1 MFKLLRKIEYTST
14 TLPVN
19 LSLDDIV
26 DGVNYFED
34 FIIYKKNKE
43 FKVYSRI
50 CDHAG
55 GKIISRK
62 GENICPMHN
71 WKFDPVSGKYSNG
84 LKKKDLNFK
93 ITSKNLNLEKII
105 LKPVIKKFI
114 KKDKKTSIRFFNH
127 AFLNIVGEDFSFC
140 TDPWAIG
147 PAFNTGWWLKHK
159 TKNDWEKSL
168 NETSFIFISHNHPD
182 HLHPLTLSRVNK
194 NIPIVVPNFFND
206 SAGKFVEELGFKNVY
221 RLNFDSEYNLKNT
234 DLVISLFKSGDFRED
249 SGIYFSN
256 GNFEGLLSVDSNML
270 NFDRYPKVDFY
281 GGSFAG
287 GASGYPLMFENY
299 EEDAQLKISKKQKI
313 FLRKRKFE
321 QLKLIKPK
329 FFLPYAGFFQEKL
342 TRDKRILKHNAKNKI
357 DDYKKF
363 CETQDIKLLNVE
375 DKDIYTFQGSDLK
388 DSLNIPKKYYKDLN
402 EKDYLNF
409 FKSEYNTIN
418 TKFLKDYFINSGYK
432 DNLNLYISLTD
443 DNFNLLGSN
452 YSIDFSKEEI
462 IFNELKTFS
471 DQKILEEA
479 SSNRVLL
486 LKVRKESFLNTIY
499 NKLPWED
506 LLIGFQCKVMR
517 NPNNYNVQFWYHFT
531 NKYITSKHVRMNTD
545 CNSCMKLIEYFD
557 QNSLQATAG

>member
-1 MFKLLRKIEYTST
+1 MFKLLRKIEYTSSA
-14 TLPVN
+14 LPIN
-19 LSLDDIV
+19 LSLDGIV

-34 FIIYKKNKE
+34 FIIYKKNKD

-71 WKFDPVSGKYSNG
+71 WKFDPISGKYSNG
-84 LKKKDLNFK
+84 LKKKELNYK
-93 ITSKNLNLEKII
+93 LTSKSLCLEKKI
-105 LKPVIKKFI
+105 LKPLIKKFVN
-114 KKDKKTSIRFFNH
+114 KDKKTSIRFFNH
-127 AFLNIVGEDFSFC
+127 AFLNVIGEDFSFC

-159 TKNDWEKSL
+159 TKNDWIENL
-168 NETSFIFISHNHPD
+168 NNSNFIFISHNHPD

-194 NIPIVVPNFFND
+194 NIPIVVPKFIND
-206 SAGKFVEELGFKNVY
+206 SAGKFVEDLGFKKVI
-221 RLNFDSEYNLKNT
+221 RLGFDNEYNLEKS
-234 DLVISLFKSGDFRED
+234 DLVITLFKSGDFRED

-270 NFDRYPKVDFY
+270 NFDRYPNVDLY

-299 EEDAQLKISKKQKI
+299 EEDAQLKITEKQKF
-313 FLRKRKFE
+313 FLRQRKFD

-342 TRDKRILKHNAKNKI
+342 TRDSRIFKYNTKNKI
-357 DDYKKF
+357 DDYKNF
-363 CETQDIKLLNVE
+363 CDSQKIKLLNVE
-375 DKDIYTFQGSDLK
+375 NKDVYNFIGNNLKNSSNIDK
-388 DSLNIPKKYYKDLN
+388 NYYKDLN

-409 FKSEYNTIN
+409 FKDEYNSID
-418 TKFLKDYFINSGYK
+418 KKYLKDYFVNSGFK
-432 DNLNLYISLTD
+432 DNLTLFISLTD
-443 DNFNLLGSN
+443 DNFNLIGTN
-452 YSIDFSKEEI
+452 YSIDFSNNEI
-462 IFNELKTFS
+462 VFKELKTFS
-471 DQKILEEA
+471 DKKILEETN
-479 SSNRVLL
+479 SNKVLL
-486 LKVRKESFLNTIY
+486 LKVRKESFLNTIH

-517 NPNNYNVQFWYHFT
+517 NPNNYNVMFWHYFT
-531 NKYITSKHVRMNTD
+531 NIYITSKHVRSNTD

-557 QNSLQATAG
+557 KKTYQASV

>member
-14 TLPVN
+14 SHPIN
-19 LSLDDIV
+19 LNLDDIIE
-26 DGVNYFED
+26 GVNYLED
-34 FIIYKKNKE
+34 FIIYRKDKN
-43 FKVYSRI
+43 FKIYSRI

-71 WKFDPVSGKYSNG
+71 WKFDPMSGKYSNG
-84 LKKKDLNFK
+84 LKKKELNYK
-93 ITSKNLNLEKII
+93 IDNKSLNLEKKI
-105 LKPVIKKFI
+105 LKPKIKKFV
-114 KKDKKTSIRFFNH
+114 KKDKRTNIRFLNH
-127 AFLNIVGEDFSFC
+127 AFLNISGEDFSFC

-159 TKNDWEKSL
+159 TKEDWEKNL
-168 NETSFIFISHNHPD
+168 NDSNFIFISHNHPD

-194 NIPIVVPNFFND
+194 NIPIVVPKFTND
-206 SAGKFVEELGFKNVY
+206 SAGKFVEELGFKNVI
-221 RLNFDSEYNLKNT
+221 RLSFDNEYNLENS

-299 EEDAQLKISKKQKI
+299 EEDAQLKISEKQKF
-313 FLRKRKFE
+313 FLRQTKFE

-342 TRDKRILKHNAKNKI
+342 SRDKRILKYNAKNKI
-357 DDYKKF
+357 NDYKKF
-363 CETQDIKLLNVE
+363 CDAQNIHLLNVE
-375 DKDIYTFQGSDLK
+375 DKDTYTFQGSNLK
-388 DSLNIPKKYYKDLN
+388 ESSNIPKKYFKDLS

-409 FKSEYNTIN
+409 FKNEYATVDK
-418 TKFLKDYFINSGYK
+418 KFLKDYFINSGYK
-432 DNLNLYISLTD
+432 DDLTLFISLTD
-443 DNFNLLGSN
+443 DNFSSVGLN
-452 YSIDFSKEEI
+452 YSINFSKDEI
-462 IFNELKTFS
+462 IFSELKKFS
-471 DQKILEEA
+471 DQKILKETSA
-479 SSNRVLL
+479 NRVLL

-517 NPNNYNVQFWYHFT
+517 NPNNYNVKFWYHFT
-531 NKYITSKHVRMNTD
+531 NIYITSKHVRMKTD

-557 QNSLQATAG
+557 QNAFRVSV